1 MAAQKMYS
9 AKRKRIIT
17 NTIVH
22 TSLAVLAAVWVFP
35 DFLGDPHKLPR
46 GEGLVCIDLLSE
58 GVYT

>member
-22 TSLAVLAAVWVFP
+22 TSLAVLAAVWVF
-35 DFLGDPHKLPR
+35 LP
-46 GEGLVCIDLLSE
+46 EQ
-58 GVYT
+58 